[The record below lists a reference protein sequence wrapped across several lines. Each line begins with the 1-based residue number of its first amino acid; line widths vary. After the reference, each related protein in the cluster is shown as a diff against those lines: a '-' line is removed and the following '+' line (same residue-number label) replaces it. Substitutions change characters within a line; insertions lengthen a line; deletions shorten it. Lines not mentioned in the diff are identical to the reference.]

1 MQPGIRFSERSSA
14 LRVLST
20 IAVGAALI
28 GGLLVA
34 RAGIA
39 RTPSIDVASP
49 PADLAPE
56 WRMERKT
63 LNFNHMFRESGPS
76 HQRSDWIGDER
87 RR

>member
-1 MQPGIRFSERSSA
+1 MQSGIRFSERSSA

-39 RTPSIDVASP
+39 RAPTIDVASP
-49 PADLAPE
+49 PAELPPE

-63 LNFNHMFRESGPS
+63 LNFDHMFRKSGPS
-76 HQRSDWIGDER
+76 HERSDWIRDESR
-87 RR
+87 R